1 MSNNKQSSVELFIEQ
16 LEEKGNAWENGSIH
30 GSRLNIS
37 IDVSVYK
44 ELKEQAKAMHKKEIK
59 DAFNQGYRDGEH
71 DYGNTTQ
78 ILGDVSVW
86 DDSENY
92 YNETF
97 GGNK

>member
-1 MSNNKQSSVELFIEQ
+1 MSNNKKSSVELFAIALYERGYLQ
-16 LEEKGNAWENGSIH
+16 GNGDEINDLLEH
-30 GSRLNIS
+30 H
-37 IDVSVYK
+37 
-44 ELKEQAKAMHKKEIK
+44 KALHKKEIK

-78 ILGDVSVW
+78 ILGDISAW